1 MSDIKSGRVKFFNS
15 QKGYGFVI
23 PSEPIDGHSE
33 VFVHHSVIYNSG
45 GFKSLAEGEPVE
57 FEVIRGPKGIQATRV
72 TGPNGTF
79 VRGDPYARLRSRMP
93 YGGSVN
99 AGMTSSI
106 PAAPYIQYSGYPQV
120 MPYVGQVPQPQF
132 SSFGYSASPPPHAMP
147 TGDASAPGDNGR
159 MPKPIGGPNG
169 APSIPPQRYYGV
181 VMPIPQKNVP
191 LSEMH
196 SSFMRQ
202 PSQVYDFPAT
212 FSYPSANGSTGSSAP
227 NFSISSH
234 SNTGSS

>member
-57 FEVIRGPKGIQATRV
+57 FEVIRGPKGLQATRV

-93 YGGSVN
+93 YGG
-99 AGMTSSI
+99 AGNGGISSSI
-106 PAAPYIQYSGYPQV
+106 PAAPYLQYSGYAQV
-120 MPYVGQVPQPQF
+120 MPYVGQVPQPHVTM
-132 SSFGYSASPPPHAMP
+132 AS
-147 TGDASAPGDNGR
+147 
-159 MPKPIGGPNG
+159 
-169 APSIPPQRYYGV
+169 
-181 VMPIPQKNVP
+181 
-191 LSEMH
+191 
-196 SSFMRQ
+196 
-202 PSQVYDFPAT
+202 
-212 FSYPSANGSTGSSAP
+212 
-227 NFSISSH
+227 
-234 SNTGSS
+234 